1 MASEHKIS
9 VGRHRR
15 QCTICQHPE
24 CEEIEAAFIAWRSP
38 AAIAEEYGLSDRKT
52 VYRHAHALELFPRR
66 ARNIRSALEYIL
78 EKSGEV
84 EVSASAVVA
93 AVQAYAKINAAGA
106 WIDRTEMV
114 SMNDL
119 FARMTASELETYA
132 STGNLPDWFSA
143 TLPATTNRSQEAEK
157 DDEY

>member
-1 MASEHKIS
+1 MAKDT
-9 VGRHRR
+9 VNLGRHKRC
-15 QCTICQHPE
+15 CTICQHPE
-24 CEEIEAAFIAWRSP
+24 CEEIESAFVSWRSP
-38 AAIAEEYGLSDRKT
+38 AAIAAEYGLSDRKT
-52 VYRHAHALELFPRR
+52 VYRHAHALELFPKR
-66 ARNIRSALEYIL
+66 ARNIRSALESIL

-119 FARMTASELETYA
+119 FARMTATELETYA
-132 STGNLPDWFSA
+132 AKGALPAWFSA
-143 TLPATTNRSQEAEK
+143 VLPAPAGHSHGIEN

>member
-1 MASEHKIS
+1 MADKAKVSI
-9 VGRHRR
+9 GRHRR
-15 QCTICQHPE
+15 QCTICQHADR
-24 CEEIEAAFIAWRSP
+24 EEIETAFVAWRSP
-38 AAIAEEYGLSDRKT
+38 AAIAEEYGLADRKT
-52 VYRHAHALELFPRR
+52 VYRHAHALELFPKR
-66 ARNIRSALEYIL
+66 ARNIRSALESIL

-119 FARMTASELETYA
+119 FARMSAAELEIYA
-132 STGNLPDWFSA
+132 STGDLPAWFSA
-143 TLPATTNRSQEAEK
+143 VLPATRVHSHG
-157 DDEY
+157 DENDR